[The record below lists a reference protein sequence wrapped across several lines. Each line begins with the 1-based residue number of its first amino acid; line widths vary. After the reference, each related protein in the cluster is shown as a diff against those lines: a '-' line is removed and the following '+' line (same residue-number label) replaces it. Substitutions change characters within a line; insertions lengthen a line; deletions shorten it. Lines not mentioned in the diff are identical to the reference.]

1 MYRQLAAM
9 ALTVCLALPASAET
23 LDSATPSGED
33 RQRHRIGYGLMFSN
47 DLLGDGKDRW
57 RTGSLTSSRIYGRDW
72 QGQAPATFGELLEL
86 RIQGQIIAPSDL
98 RVLDPADRPWAGALT
113 VELNS
118 HMQRGGTE
126 IALGGGLTV
135 LGPQTQLDEL
145 QVWLHDL
152 ASAPKPSDAVLDGQ
166 IGNSLRPV
174 FSAEIGHP
182 LALSERASLRPFVEA
197 RAGDETY
204 LRAGVDFSYG
214 QLSQGLMVRESITG
228 QRYRTAKAEAEGLT
242 LTAGADIAY
251 VSNSVFLPDSSG
263 YALEKNRHRARLG
276 LHWQGQRASAFYGL
290 TYLGKEFS
298 SQSEGQVSGSLQLQ
312 LRF

>member
-1 MYRQLAAM
+1 MFRQMAAM
-9 ALTVCLALPASAET
+9 ALTFCLAFEAGAEDLPQE
-23 LDSATPSGED
+23 AT
-33 RQRHRIGYGLMFSN
+33 RHRIGYGLLFTN

-57 RTGSLTSSRIYGRDW
+57 RTGSLTSSRIYGQDW
-72 QGQAPATFGELLEL
+72 QGQAPASSGELLEL

-98 RVLDPADRPWAGALT
+98 KVVNPADRPWAGALT

-118 HMQRGGTE
+118 HMQRRGTE
-126 IALGGGLTV
+126 VALGGGVTV

-152 ASAPKPSDAVLDGQ
+152 ASAPQPSDAVLDAQ
-166 IGNSLRPV
+166 IGNSFRPV
-174 FSAEIGHP
+174 LSAEIGHP

-204 LRAGVDFSYG
+204 LRAGVDFSFG
-214 QLSQGLMVRESITG
+214 QLAQGLLVRESITG
-228 QRYRTAKAEAEGLT
+228 QRYRTAKAQAEGLT
-242 LTAGADIAY
+242 VTAGADIAY
-251 VSNSVFLPDSSG
+251 VTKSVFLPDSSG
-263 YALEKNRHRARLG
+263 YTLENTRHRARLG
-276 LHWQGQRASAFYGL
+276 LHWQGQRTSAFYGL

-298 SQSEGQVSGSLQLQ
+298 SQSEGQVTGSLQLQ